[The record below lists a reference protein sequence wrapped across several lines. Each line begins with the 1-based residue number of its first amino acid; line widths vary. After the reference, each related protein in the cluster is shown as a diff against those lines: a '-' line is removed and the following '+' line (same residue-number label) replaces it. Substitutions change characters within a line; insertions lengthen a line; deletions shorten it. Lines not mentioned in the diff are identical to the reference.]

1 MPLVWLFVNQFAGE
15 TGRRITAIDTL
26 TLDLLQRYDWPGN
39 VRQLRNTVRTAL
51 IFGEGDVLSL
61 SHVPWLIEQLQP
73 QRTVELEETDEYVG
87 SLEDIER
94 RAILSALRRNNGNQS
109 RAAKILGISDRT
121 LREKIKRYRSE
132 MYSTAAL

>member
-1 MPLVWLFVNQFAGE
+1 
-15 TGRRITAIDTL
+15 
-26 TLDLLQRYDWPGN
+26 
-39 VRQLRNTVRTAL
+39 
-51 IFGEGDVLSL
+51 
-61 SHVPWLIEQLQP
+61 VPWLIEQLQP